1 MFIPRK
7 AITGSIKDAWVFVL
21 NKDSTVSIR
30 MIDVLNVSGDEV
42 IVLKG
47 IQAGEKVVISGQ
59 INLQEGKKVRVIR

>member
-1 MFIPRK
+1 
-7 AITGSIKDAWVFVL
+7 
-21 NKDSTVSIR
+21 